1 MVHAGQVEPPA
12 DGATMPTRPDAEGTS
27 SIERKGG
34 EGRSRGRGR
43 GPMTESDM
51 ERLCAVVADISPEWA
66 SSLRARLAEDPE
78 SARADFRQH
87 GRRLFGLVMLKE
99 RNPGLYAVRIAELAL
114 KRGMKERA
122 IEYHQVLGVDSI
134 RAETLSTQLR
144 EMAAESVDLELRAR
158 AMELEALDQ
167 AVRELRER
175 LLGEVADRESRI
187 DSVWR
192 DLLDNDPSQEG
203 EGDPLEGLGDRRR
216 PPGGRPPASATPS
229 GSDRS

>member
-1 MVHAGQVEPPA
+1 
-12 DGATMPTRPDAEGTS
+12 
-27 SIERKGG
+27 
-34 EGRSRGRGR
+34 
-43 GPMTESDM
+43 MTEADM
-51 ERLCAVVADISPEWA
+51 ERLCGVVADISPEWA

-78 SARADFRQH
+78 SARADFRQY

-99 RNPGLYAVRIAELAL
+99 RNPRLYAVRIAELAL

-122 IEYHQVLGVDSI
+122 IEYHQVLGVDAA

-175 LLGEVADRESRI
+175 LLGEVAEREGRI

-192 DLLDNDPSQEG
+192 DLLENDPSEDG
-203 EGDPLEGLGDRRR
+203 DGDPLEGLGDRRR
-216 PPGGRPPASATPS
+216 PPTGRSAESPLP

>member
-1 MVHAGQVEPPA
+1 MSIVASEPVGLCVVLPYSLKTRVEKVP
-12 DGATMPTRPDAEGTS
+12 R
-27 SIERKGG
+27 RK
-34 EGRSRGRGR
+34 SRLHG
-43 GPMTESDM
+43 
-51 ERLCAVVADISPEWA
+51 LVAVVADISPEWA

-78 SARADFRQH
+78 SAKADFRQY

-122 IEYHQVLGVDSI
+122 IEYHQVLGVDPT

-167 AVRELRER
+167 AVRELRDR
-175 LLGEVADRESRI
+175 LLGEVADRETRI

-192 DLLDNDPSQEG
+192 DLLDNDPSEET

-216 PPGGRPPASATPS
+216 PPGGRPSLTSPS
-229 GSDRS
+229 PGSDRS